1 MTDKNPWQL
10 VFYPIDPH
18 WCPAQVTTLR
28 DCLTELRLIGDPV
41 VQDPVRRFLIGSA
54 FLQYVSFMGCAPAV
68 QFSPE
73 AGADFIH
80 WYISPCLP
88 TPRWIIDRQQ
98 ALPRC
103 QQCRARISN
112 WRDQIDSAAV
122 NTATTSVVCM
132 SCQCSNALSQLD
144 WRHGAGQARQFIS
157 VLNIYPKEALPTEAL
172 LTMLQ
177 QHTGTTWDYFYCQR
191 EPIAE

>member
-1 MTDKNPWQL
+1 MT
-10 VFYPIDPH
+10 
-18 WCPAQVTTLR
+18 
-28 DCLTELRLIGDPV
+28 EMRLIGEPV
-41 VQDPVRRFLIGSA
+41 GDAHERRFLIGST

-73 AGADFIH
+73 AGAEYIH
-80 WYISPCLP
+80 WYLSPCLP

-112 WRDQIDSAAV
+112 WRDQIDVVEANAM
-122 NTATTSVVCM
+122 TTSIICPG
-132 SCQCSNALSQLD
+132 CQCNNTLSQLD

-157 VLNIYPKEALPTEAL
+157 VLNIYPKEALPTDAL
-172 LTMLQ
+172 LTKLQ

-191 EPIAE
+191 EPIAD